1 MRLVLSGYYGFYNVG
16 DEAILQ
22 SIIKALHE
30 EDPTLELVVLS
41 NDPDYTRKMYS
52 VEAVN
57 RWDIRAIYREIKRS
71 NGLISGGGS
80 LLQDKTSIKSILYYT
95 GIMRL
100 ARFLKKPYYI
110 YAQGIGPITKKQN
123 RLLVKWHVSKAEYI
137 SVRDEDSFLY
147 LKEIGIKKDIELVPD
162 PVLACQQ
169 EEKKSNWLQKHSLQG
184 KIVAVSVRYW
194 DAKEDYMKKL
204 AGTLKKLK
212 QEGYHILFVPMH
224 GPFDQN
230 ASKDIINLMGEEAH
244 MLPYKMDI
252 HEKISI
258 LSECSLLIGMRLH
271 ALILSAVA
279 NTPMIGISYDPKI
292 DSFLQQVNQPI
303 IGNVDGDWTT
313 ETLHSMAVKQ
323 LEQTEY
329 VQEMLGQRVEELRE
343 QIAIASKYIINDLH
357 AKESIKRG
365 IE

>member
-22 SIIKALHE
+22 SIIQALHE

-41 NDPDYTRKMYS
+41 NDPDYTREMYG

-57 RWDIRAIYREIKRS
+57 RWDIGAVYREIKKS

-80 LLQDKTSIKSILYYT
+80 LLQDKTSIRSILYYT

-100 ARFLKKPYYI
+100 ALLLKKPYYI

-123 RLLVKWHVSKAEYI
+123 RLLVKWHISKAEYI

-162 PVLACQQ
+162 PVLACMP
-169 EEKKSNWLQKHSLQG
+169 EKKKTNWLQKHSLQG

-194 DAKEDYMKKL
+194 DAKENYMKKL
-204 AGTLKKLK
+204 AGTLKRLK

-230 ASKDIINLMGEEAH
+230 ASREIINLMGEEAH

-271 ALILSAVA
+271 ALILAAVA

-292 DSFLQQVNQPI
+292 DSFVQQVNQPS
-303 IGNVDGDWTT
+303 IGSVDGGWTPG
-313 ETLHSMAVKQ
+313 TLYSMAINQ
-323 LEQTEY
+323 IEQKEY
-329 VQEMLGQRVEELRE
+329 MQETLGQRVEELRE
-343 QIAIASKYIINDLH
+343 QISRASKHIISDLH
-357 AKESIKRG
+357 AKESIKRRM
-365 IE
+365 